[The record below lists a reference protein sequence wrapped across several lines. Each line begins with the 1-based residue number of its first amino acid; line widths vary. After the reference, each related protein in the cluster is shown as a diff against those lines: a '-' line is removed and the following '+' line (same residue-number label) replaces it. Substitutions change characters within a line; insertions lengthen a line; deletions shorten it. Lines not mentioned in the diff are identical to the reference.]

1 MNSDRKTLLS
11 GLLIMAGSLAHA
23 QRVTLSP
30 VSPHPQAAVA
40 VSGAHFADAEA
51 IDVYVDTVDTSLLVS
66 TSTGTFSGA
75 VTVPAEA
82 RADAHA
88 PDWPRSS
95 RAGLMPA
102 IPPFSAA
109 PPSPAVPRRTR

>member
-1 MNSDRKTLLS
+1 
-11 GLLIMAGSLAHA
+11 
-23 QRVTLSP
+23 
-30 VSPHPQAAVA
+30 
-40 VSGAHFADAEA
+40 
-51 IDVYVDTVDTSLLVS
+51 
-66 TSTGTFSGA
+66 